1 MGICFW
7 YHYLR
12 TGTMTL
18 MKKIAIIII
27 SLLITCAAIPSNA
40 QLTKTE
46 LFSIDRHLIMG
57 EGQFN
62 FKMAVNSEDVIAFNS
77 CNRPVVY
84 FIQNGRV
91 TDSLKLEYKGCIRNI
106 EFDENDNLLV
116 MDNEEKT
123 IYRYHHRTKAMEKL
137 SYNKPEDWY
146 IVQNHWYKFFEIG
159 SIPTFYN
166 NREYLQ
172 DFYYTRFDY
181 SYNLYLNY
189 NTGYIYQYAY
199 NFIRKVG
206 NRKTYLALKK
216 DDLWFSDRLSNKCKM
231 LLIDL
236 DRQAV
241 AYYNRALV
249 LIFEDFQ
256 KGRVLEYA
264 APAPSGEAVQL
275 DYATNK
281 HQKKIWG
288 VGSFDKQK
296 IRFVSYKFA
305 WAN

>member
-1 MGICFW
+1 MA
-7 YHYLR
+7 R
-12 TGTMTL
+12 
-18 MKKIAIIII
+18 I
-27 SLLITCAAIPSNA
+27 SLVTCFIFLSLLSNA
-40 QLTKTE
+40 QLARQE
-46 LFSIDRHLIMG
+46 LFSIQRNLIMG

-62 FKMAVNSEDVIAFNS
+62 FKMAVNSEELIAFNS

-84 FIQNGRV
+84 FIKDGIV
-91 TDSLKLEYKGCIRNI
+91 KDSLLLEYKGCIRNI
-106 EFDENDNLLV
+106 EFDENDNLLI

-123 IYRYHHRTKAMEKL
+123 IYRYSYRNWALEKL
-137 SYNKPEDWY
+137 PYNKPEDWY
-146 IVQNHWYKFFEIG
+146 TLQNHWYKFFEIG
-159 SIPTFYN
+159 SVPTFYN

-236 DRQAV
+236 DREAV
-241 AYYNRALV
+241 VYYNRALI
-249 LIFEDFQ
+249 LMYEDF
-256 KGRVLEYA
+256 KNNKIIEYSS
-264 APAPSGEAVQL
+264 PVPLSEPVQL

-281 HQKKIWG
+281 QQNKIWG
-288 VGSFDKQK
+288 VSGFNKDKINFATYSFNWQ
-296 IRFVSYKFA
+296 
-305 WAN
+305 

>member
-1 MGICFW
+1 
-7 YHYLR
+7 
-12 TGTMTL
+12 
-18 MKKIAIIII
+18 MKKNRIIVA
-27 SLLITCAAIPSNA
+27 LLLTITTVIQTRA

-62 FKMAVNSEDVIAFNS
+62 FKMAVNSEEVIAFNS

-84 FIQNGRV
+84 FIKNGRV
-91 TDSLKLEYKGCIRNI
+91 SDSLALVYKGCVRNI

-137 SYNKPEDWY
+137 PYNKPEDWY
-146 IVQNHWYKFFEIG
+146 IMQNHWYKFFEIG

-288 VGSFDKQK
+288 VSSFDKEK
-296 IRFVSYKFA
+296 IRFAGYRFA

>member
-1 MGICFW
+1 
-7 YHYLR
+7 
-12 TGTMTL
+12 
-18 MKKIAIIII
+18 MKNFPVTILSFLFIVFCVTNA
-27 SLLITCAAIPSNA
+27 NA
-40 QLTKTE
+40 QLTKSE
-46 LFSIDRHLIMG
+46 LFAIDRHLIMG

-62 FKMAVNSEDVIAFNS
+62 FKMAVNSEEVIAFNS

-84 FIQNGRV
+84 FIRNGKV

-137 SYNKPEDWY
+137 PYNKPEDWY

-288 VGSFDKQK
+288 VGSFDKEK
-296 IRFVSYKFA
+296 IRFVSYRFA
-305 WAN
+305 WSN

>member
-1 MGICFW
+1 
-7 YHYLR
+7 
-12 TGTMTL
+12 
-18 MKKIAIIII
+18 MKKNRIIVA
-27 SLLITCAAIPSNA
+27 LLLTITTVIQTRA

-62 FKMAVNSEDVIAFNS
+62 FKMAVNSEEVIAFNS

-84 FIQNGRV
+84 FIKNGRV
-91 TDSLKLEYKGCIRNI
+91 SDSLALVYKGCVRNI

-137 SYNKPEDWY
+137 PYNKPEDWY
-146 IVQNHWYKFFEIG
+146 IMLNHWYKFFEIG

-288 VGSFDKQK
+288 VSSFDKEK
-296 IRFVSYKFA
+296 IRFAGYRFA